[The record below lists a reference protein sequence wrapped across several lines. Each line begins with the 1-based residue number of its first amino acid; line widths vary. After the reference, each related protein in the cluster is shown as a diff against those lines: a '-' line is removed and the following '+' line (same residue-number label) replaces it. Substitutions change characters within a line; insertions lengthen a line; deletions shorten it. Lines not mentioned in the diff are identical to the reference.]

1 MGTFFKWCAAPVTAV
16 AMISSPAFAATYQV
30 SLSGQF
36 DADAPVTVFSRPGAF
51 WSMSFDI
58 DSNPVPLSGLPGT
71 PTDGLST
78 TVPFSN
84 SDYRL
89 DGIAG
94 IQPTYLVLYSSAAQG
109 GISLFFSDVFF
120 TDPVVYDALETF
132 GAQIYSG
139 PESSPRIEPGS
150 YASFLAGRPYSVQV
164 VTGGVIYGQG
174 DTTISVVPE
183 PATGLMWLAGCLAV
197 GAARR
202 RAAAHRR

>member
-1 MGTFFKWCAAPVTAV
+1 MRTFFKWCAPPVTAV
-16 AMISSPAFAATYQV
+16 AMLAAPAFAATYQV

-36 DADAPVTVFSRPGAF
+36 DAGAPLTPFSRPGAT

-58 DSNPVPLSGLPGT
+58 DSNPQPLSGLPGT

-89 DGIAG
+89 NGVSG
-94 IQPTYLVLYSSAAQG
+94 LQPTYLVLYSVAAQG
-109 GISLFFSDVFF
+109 GISLFFSDVFS
-120 TDPVVYDALETF
+120 TSPIVYEALETF

-139 PESSPRIEPGS
+139 PESSPKIELGS
-150 YASFLAGRPYSVQV
+150 YASYLADSPYSVQV
-164 VTGGVIYGQG
+164 VTGGLIYGQG

-183 PATGLMWLAGCLAV
+183 PATGMMWLAGCLAV

-202 RAAAHRR
+202 RAAAQHR